1 MLYYLIYC
9 YICCYHV
16 YSFSINI
23 ENRAMKMEV
32 SIVEDVSFSVEG
44 SAVVEKYV
52 ALRQCVEALQLDN
65 VWSLKPVLDV
75 SINPI
80 YT

>member
-1 MLYYLIYC
+1 
-9 YICCYHV
+9 
-16 YSFSINI
+16 
-23 ENRAMKMEV
+23 MKMEV